1 MATKHDRIATRL
13 AKREGVSY
21 NRGKGADIQ
30 APGRAI
36 EVETAETVKDGLRQL
51 QGHRKSVYIAGADR
65 EATEAAVEATEG
77 TTVGVMDPNGRIVK
91 PSTRGR

>member
-1 MATKHDRIATRL
+1 MPTKHDRTATRL

-21 NRGKGADIQ
+21 NRGKGADIK

-51 QGHRKSVYIAGADR
+51 QGYRMPVYIAGDD
-65 EATEAAVEATEG
+65 EKATAAAVEVTEG
-77 TTVGVMDPNGRIVK
+77 KTAGVMDPNGRIVK
-91 PSTRGR
+91 PSTRRR

>member
-1 MATKHDRIATRL
+1 MPTKHDRTAIRL

-21 NRGKGADIQ
+21 NRGRGADIQ

-51 QGHRKSVYIAGADR
+51 QGYRKPVYIAGTDR
-65 EATEAAVEATEG
+65 EATEVAIEATEG
-77 TTVGVMDPNGRIVK
+77 TTVGVTDPNGLIVK